1 MYVRMYLLFV
11 MYDCMY
17 SVQMVGC
24 MLQESTVRSG
34 VSLFEVVST
43 VVVRRRAK
51 RMQLSV
57 FHDVQ

>member
-1 MYVRMYLLFV
+1 
-11 MYDCMY
+11 MY

-34 VSLFEVVST
+34 VSLFEVVIST